1 MAQLQRHPLIKFDF
15 LSDSRAISS
24 SSPTDLSTPFA
35 GRNLH
40 LVVLDTKTQPLI
52 LLVYL

>member
-15 LSDSRAISS
+15 LLVDDK
-24 SSPTDLSTPFA
+24 PTSISTPFA

-40 LVVLDTKTQPLI
+40 LVI
-52 LLVYL
+52 LAYQDAAAISP